1 MTGLGL
7 VVAVGAVLASPSA
20 DAAPADPV
28 AGAIAFFSARG
39 PNGDNEIYSMNP
51 DGSDVR
57 NLTQNPADDRDPTWE
72 AGGTLLAF
80 STNRGS
86 GGNREIFVMNW
97 DGSNQHNI
105 TNSPEDDSDPYWD
118 YNFDAEIFFVRDVRR
133 RRRDL
138 RRCSPTGAI
147 RPT

>member
-1 MTGLGL
+1 
-7 VVAVGAVLASPSA
+7 
-20 DAAPADPV
+20 
-28 AGAIAFFSARG
+28 
-39 PNGDNEIYSMNP
+39 MNP

-105 TNSPEDDSDPYWD
+105 TNSPEDDSDP
-118 YNFDAEIFFVRDVRR
+118 
-133 RRRDL
+133 
-138 RRCSPTGAI
+138 
-147 RPT
+147 